1 MDRACCTA
9 GTCAYGRRVS
19 RARWVAFLF
28 YTLLRLLLFGAV
40 WLLVQIL
47 TPWRGLLA
55 IAVAIL
61 ISGGISLFVLDR
73 PRGQLAAGVDAFIR
87 RINDRI
93 DASARAEDIDVP
105 GGDQGASH
113 GDSEGKH
120 DQAGLLE
127 HADEVSADHSRP
139 NGPDRHE
146 GRAPADE
153 SAQKPPAR

>member
-1 MDRACCTA
+1 
-9 GTCAYGRRVS
+9 VS

-73 PRGQLAAGVDAFIR
+73 PRGQLAVGVDAFIR
-87 RINDRI
+87 RIN
-93 DASARAEDIDVP
+93 
-105 GGDQGASH
+105 
-113 GDSEGKH
+113 
-120 DQAGLLE
+120 
-127 HADEVSADHSRP
+127 
-139 NGPDRHE
+139 
-146 GRAPADE
+146 
-153 SAQKPPAR
+153 